1 MTSAQFQQ
9 QHEQRIARRASAP
22 DAVNLFHDPAAGGR
36 KPGPHRIGCVDDMGN
51 KFPSISA
58 AAAAHGCSVPNVLY
72 KIRCGVWRYA

>member
-1 MTSAQFQQ
+1 MTAAEF
-9 QHEQRIARRASAP
+9 EQRIIRHGSDSEP
-22 DAVNLFHDPAAGGR
+22 VNLFHDAPERKNR

-72 KIRCGVWRYA
+72 KIRRGVWRYA